1 MVRGAGQGAEAE
13 AELQVALKGVGREQ
27 RLVGNKPGRNDGER
41 WASKQP
47 SAAQAKKKL
56 KAGKTGNKK
65 KRVHFLHPCY
75 TKNTDTPNVPI
86 KNAVL
91 GAGPSTKALR
101 GSFTLRSGVEGA
113 EGDGSRGAPLAASRG
128 RARRRVQAL
137 ATLFGPRPLL
147 PEQVSPLG
155 VVGRRK
161 SSARRCSGS
170 APPRALAGAGGP
182 SHQAEASGP
191 EGLLAPAGGSD
202 RGQR

>member
-1 MVRGAGQGAEAE
+1 MSAGSSGWWETN
-13 AELQVALKGVGREQ
+13 LGGMT
-27 RLVGNKPGRNDGER
+27 GNDGQANSPR
-41 WASKQP
+41 LHKQKRYSKLP
-47 SAAQAKKKL
+47 N
-56 KAGKTGNKK
+56 KTGHKK

-101 GSFTLRSGVEGA
+101 GSFTLRSGVEGE
-113 EGDGSRGAPLAASRG
+113 EGDGSRGAPLAVSRG